1 MNGLT
6 DIQNRRFKVSKDNW
20 IRCPKCRTKLFSL
33 NDDGISRG
41 VVIKCKRCKNIL
53 EINVDRNRENENIKV
68 V

>member
-1 MNGLT
+1 M
-6 DIQNRRFKVSKDNW
+6 SKDNW